1 MEMNFPDR
9 IQINKHE
16 IIKERGK
23 YFAQSLSGDD
33 KKAVLSIVKKSEEYL
48 KNVGEQ
54 DNVVY
59 SPTKREL
66 ATFTVSFKRYVRT
79 DFIEPSISRINKIEP
94 EEETRKRLCD
104 DCLSNAHIDNRE
116 LYLPDI
122 LCANCDKIY
131 EYFFSVYSAQWDR
144 AGVIE
149 KEFDNARD
157 RTIIPDELIGNWLL
171 LMRKMRE
178 EKESKHIDNALKE
191 FIRDELMNEFRKQN
205 KQLIKKYGLWQN
217 Q

>member
-1 MEMNFPDR
+1 MNFPDR

-23 YFAQSLSGDD
+23 YFAQSLVGED

-66 ATFTVSFKRYVRT
+66 ATFKCSFKRYVRT
-79 DFIEPSISRINKIEP
+79 DYIDEAISRIKFIDVYDEVVD
-94 EEETRKRLCD
+94 RLCR
-104 DCLSNAHIDNRE
+104 DCVLKTRRE
-116 LYLPDI
+116 DCYLPDI
-122 LCANCDKIY
+122 ICPKCNKIY
-131 EYFFSVYSAQWDR
+131 DRISDIDYIQWERWRKIEADFSNAV
-144 AGVIE
+144 E
-149 KEFDNARD
+149 K
-157 RTIIPDELIGNWLL
+157 TKIPDDLIGNWLL

>member
-1 MEMNFPDR
+1 MNFPDR

-16 IIKERGK
+16 TIKERGK
-23 YFAQSLSGDD
+23 YFAQSLSGHD
-33 KKAVLSIVKKSEEYL
+33 KNAVLSIVKKSEEYL

-66 ATFTVSFKRYVRT
+66 ATFKCSFKRYVRT
-79 DFIEPSISRINKIEP
+79 DYIDEAISRIKFIDVYDEVVD
-94 EEETRKRLCD
+94 RLCR
-104 DCLSNAHIDNRE
+104 DCVLKTRRE
-116 LYLPDI
+116 DCYLPDI
-122 LCANCDKIY
+122 ICPKCNKIY
-131 EYFFSVYSAQWDR
+131 DRISDIDYIQWERWRKIEADFS
-144 AGVIE
+144 
-149 KEFDNARD
+149 NALEE
-157 RTIIPDELIGNWLL
+157 TKIPDELIGNWLL